1 MTKFRIKHHMNV
13 TTRRIL
19 SFTKRRQVGTQT
31 YLKGLKKRVKIIEEG
46 LERLSREGGEKK
58 CMHDLIE
65 KEFRM
70 GKWEPSDTHDC
81 SELCEDKSHKPEDE
95 KCKCGCPKHDGICC
109 TSLPQPPQWEEE
121 WQRDFVKFFWDGGNL
136 QVSKG
141 IQLRDLLDF
150 IRTLLKKTREEVV
163 GKEVYAWETDKKC
176 ELYLDHNPQWCGDCF
191 ACSEC
196 GLKFSADVAETINGL
211 RFALK
216 DSIEKEK
223 EAKQALLAELKGEI
237 EKLPYSSYE
246 AKERRHILFDQ
257 EDILNLLK
265 TLE

>member
-46 LERLSREGGEKK
+46 LERLSREGGDKK

-81 SELCEDKSHKPEDE
+81 SEPCEDKSHEPEDE

-109 TSLPQPPQWEEE
+109 TSLPQPPQDWEKAFEE
-121 WQRDFVKFFWDGGNL
+121 IWEQNKRTDSEDVWTLHEAKNFI
-136 QVSKG
+136 SE
-141 IQLRDLLDF
+141 LLE
-150 IRTLLKKTREEVV
+150 KTREEERENV
-163 GKEVYAWETDKKC
+163 GNVIASTAEQAGDK
-176 ELYLDHNPQWCGDCF
+176 
-191 ACSEC
+191 
-196 GLKFSADVAETINGL
+196 AE
-211 RFALK
+211 
-216 DSIEKEK
+216 
-223 EAKQALLAELKGEI
+223 QAL
-237 EKLPYSSYE
+237 
-246 AKERRHILFDQ
+246 
-257 EDILNLLK
+257 
-265 TLE
+265 